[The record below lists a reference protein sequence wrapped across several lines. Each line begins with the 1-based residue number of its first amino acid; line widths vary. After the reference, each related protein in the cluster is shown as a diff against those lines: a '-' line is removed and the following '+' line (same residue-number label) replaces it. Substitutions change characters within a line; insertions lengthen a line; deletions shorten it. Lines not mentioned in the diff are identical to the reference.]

1 MLPRPG
7 ASSRPGRRS
16 LAGPR
21 RGPPPLTGARPGG
34 AQRARSS
41 AVPLPFP
48 PSAVQPPGTG
58 ARDRARAQTCG
69 SPATSPRAARSAALK
84 AAVGAARPSSPR
96 GRRPPA
102 PHVGAA
108 SGVGRAAAGARVPR
122 PVWGGRPWVRAGSG
136 PGREGSASR
145 SPQLRHHGR
154 SAAWP
159 EEPLRLERCG
169 KQRRGKALVRERRG
183 SGGKGRCGGAPHAL
197 GHSRCRVCGAAVH
210 SLLQLTG
217 KETQKLICTL
227 MLYLLNITNIRL
239 STIDVL

>member
-34 AQRARSS
+34 AQRS
-41 AVPLPFP
+41 APGAAPSPPLPP
-48 PSAVQPPGTG
+48 PAVQPPGTG
-58 ARDRARAQTCG
+58 ARGRARSQTCG

-108 SGVGRAAAGARVPR
+108 SG
-122 PVWGGRPWVRAGSG
+122 WGGRWRAPESLGRCGAAAPGAG
-136 PGREGSASR
+136 PGRAWPRPGGLIF
-145 SPQLRHHGR
+145 PQLRHHGR

-169 KQRRGKALVRERRG
+169 KQRRGSGERPWCLF
-183 SGGKGRCGGAPHAL
+183 SA
-197 GHSRCRVCGAAVH
+197 
-210 SLLQLTG
+210 
-217 KETQKLICTL
+217 
-227 MLYLLNITNIRL
+227 
-239 STIDVL
+239 